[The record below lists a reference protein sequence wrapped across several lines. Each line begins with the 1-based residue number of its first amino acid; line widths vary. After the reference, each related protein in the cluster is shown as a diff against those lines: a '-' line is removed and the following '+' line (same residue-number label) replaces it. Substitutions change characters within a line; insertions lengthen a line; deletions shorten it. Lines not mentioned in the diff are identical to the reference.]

1 MWQSHDWNP
10 GPFFFTLTCVC
21 ASKWCSAGH
30 DWELRGIS
38 GEGVGEGWS
47 PITYL
52 QLLRRELMA
61 QLPRAVNNQVQRIT
75 WLCCLFLMKLPSNGL
90 IQVLIQLVPGPDA
103 LMYIQGERADGV
115 GRVKGQAW
123 LPRFT

>member
-1 MWQSHDWNP
+1 MTGSLE
-10 GPFFFTLTCVC
+10 GSL
-21 ASKWCSAGH
+21 
-30 DWELRGIS
+30 

-61 QLPRAVNNQVQRIT
+61 QLPRAVDNQVQRIT

-115 GRVKGQAW
+115 GRVMGQAW